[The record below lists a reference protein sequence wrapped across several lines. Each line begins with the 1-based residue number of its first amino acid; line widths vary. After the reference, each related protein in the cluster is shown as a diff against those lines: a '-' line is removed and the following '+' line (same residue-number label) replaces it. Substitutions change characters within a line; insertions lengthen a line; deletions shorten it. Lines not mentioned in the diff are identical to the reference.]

1 MSKNTL
7 FTVFIF
13 IGLGLAN
20 AQKTEISISYG
31 TPSLYGVAYDFVNV
45 VFNQVDQNDE
55 VRASAKGVLDA
66 SVSFY
71 SPNQKWQYGLGLM
84 NEFFD
89 DDNTSYGTDANFFTL
104 LPNVNYLWRKP
115 ERKFQIYSGAGLGIT
130 FMKLNYTDRFTKE
143 KYKDKKTVVTWN
155 ITPIGLK
162 YGKDYGVFA
171 TSNFG
176 IKSFGQIGVFY
187 KL

>member
-1 MSKNTL
+1 MSKHI
-7 FTVFIF
+7 IF
-13 IGLGLAN
+13 SILLILGLGISN

-45 VFNQVDQNDE
+45 VFNQVDQNE
-55 VRASAKGVLDA
+55 KVKASAKGVLDA

-89 DDNTSYGTDANFFTL
+89 DDNTSYSTDANFFTL

-115 ERKFQIYSGAGLGIT
+115 ERKFQIYSGAGIGLT
-130 FMKLNYTDRFTKE
+130 FMKLNYVE
-143 KYKDKKTVVTWN
+143 KNSNQKVNDNKTTVTLN
-155 ITPIGLK
+155 VMPIGLK
-162 YGKDYGVFA
+162 YGHDYGLFIDSSVGIRSFA
-171 TSNFG
+171 RLGF
-176 IKSFGQIGVFY
+176 FY
-187 KL
+187 RF

>member
-130 FMKLNYTDRFTKE
+130 FMKLNYTDKE
-143 KYKDKKTVVTWN
+143 SNDRVNDSKTAVTWN
-155 ITPIGLK
+155 VTPFGLK
-162 YGKDYGVFA
+162 YGQDYGLFFDSSVGIRSFA
-171 TSNFG
+171 RLGF
-176 IKSFGQIGVFY
+176 FY
-187 KL
+187 KF

>member
-1 MSKNTL
+1 MSKHI
-7 FTVFIF
+7 IF
-13 IGLGLAN
+13 SILLILGLGFTN

-45 VFNQVDQNDE
+45 VFNQVDQNEE

-66 SVSFY
+66 SISFY

-89 DDNTSYGTDANFFTL
+89 DDNTGYGTDANFLTL

-115 ERKFQIYSGAGLGIT
+115 ERKFQVYSGAGFGIT
-130 FMKLNYTDRFTKE
+130 FMKLNYTDKGSNG
-143 KYKDKKTVVTWN
+143 KVNDSKTVVSWN
-155 ITPIGLK
+155 VTPFGLK
-162 YGKDYGVFA
+162 YGHDYGLFFDSSVGIRSFA
-171 TSNFG
+171 RLGF
-176 IKSFGQIGVFY
+176 FY
-187 KL
+187 GF